1 MITLNYIF
9 LYKYKNVIV
18 IKMNKNVLCKSI
30 QSNVSKLTSTETLEL
45 FKILIE
51 NNTNYTHNNNGV
63 FLNLNWLEIGT
74 LLKVNNYIDF
84 CIKSQNEIIK
94 YEIMKDLLNDS
105 ISIKQKEENI
115 SNIPT
120 QPAVVNSNAN
130 TLYRQKFSSSMKF
143 YLLKKKYMK
152 QNIIPINVLE
162 NSLKYEDYMI
172 N

>member
-1 MITLNYIF
+1 
-9 LYKYKNVIV
+9 
-18 IKMNKNVLCKSI
+18 MNKNELCKSI
-30 QSNVSKLTSTETLEL
+30 QSNVTKLTSTETLEL

-51 NNTNYTHNNNGV
+51 NNINYTHNNNGV
-63 FLNLNWLEIGT
+63 FLNLNWLENEI
-74 LLKVNNYIDF
+74 LLKINNYIEF

-105 ISIKQKEENI
+105 ISIKKKEDNI
-115 SNIPT
+115 SDNIPI
-120 QPAVVNSNAN
+120 QPSVVNSTSC